1 MSDQEAARSPVLSRR
16 RAIGA
21 AGAGVMLG
29 GALTPSAA
37 ASPTASPTGSPTGS
51 PSAGLTARQRAAVL
65 RVARAGANV
74 PVGFPSFGEPGTAE
88 ARATATRLDA
98 ALARL
103 DAARL
108 APIAAAADALSGR
121 GAAQRGRAKLLAA
134 LGRLADDPEHADG
147 ARMLAALAIATVS
160 RHFDPNSDYPAS
172 LWIGGLR
179 HLGRRGRPAHP
190 IPHLE
195 ARR

>member
-1 MSDQEAARSPVLSRR
+1 MPVR
-16 RAIGA
+16 
-21 AGAGVMLG
+21 
-29 GALTPSAA
+29 
-37 ASPTASPTGSPTGS
+37 
-51 PSAGLTARQRAAVL
+51 
-65 RVARAGANV
+65 
-74 PVGFPSFGEPGTAE
+74 FPSFGEAGTAE
-88 ARATATRLDA
+88 ARATAARLDA

-103 DAARL
+103 DPRRAERV
-108 APIAAAADALSGR
+108 AAAADALAGR
-121 GAAQRGRAKLLAA
+121 SAAQRGRARLLAA

-147 ARMLAALAIATVS
+147 ARMLAALAIATIS

-179 HLGRRGRPAHP
+179 HLSRRGRPAHP

>member
-1 MSDQEAARSPVLSRR
+1 
-16 RAIGA
+16 
-21 AGAGVMLG
+21 MLG

-37 ASPTASPTGSPTGS
+37 ASPTASPP
-51 PSAGLTARQRAAVL
+51 AGLTARQRSAVL

-74 PVGFPSFGEPGTAE
+74 PVRFPSFGEPGTAE
-88 ARATATRLDA
+88 ARATAARLA
-98 ALARL
+98 TALTRL

-108 APIAAAADALSGR
+108 APIAAAADALSEG

-147 ARMLAALAIATVS
+147 ARMLAALAIATVA

>member
-37 ASPTASPTGSPTGS
+37 ASPTASPTGSP
-51 PSAGLTARQRAAVL
+51 PAGLTARQRAAVL

-74 PVGFPSFGEPGTAE
+74 PVRFPSFGESGTPE

-160 RHFDPNSDYPAS
+160 RHFDPNGDYPAS